1 MTTNEALDLDETI
14 HQPTR
19 LRIMTL
25 LAAQAAAD
33 DRVAYG
39 FVQKELGL
47 TGGNLTA
54 HLRKLEEAD
63 YIAMSKEFIDAK
75 PRTWIEATDT
85 GRQAYA
91 RYLDNLR
98 QALNL
103 SRSER
108 QPPLL

>member
-25 LAAQAAAD
+25 LAAQGAD

-54 HLRKLEEAD
+54 HLRKLEDAD

-98 QALNL
+98 QALGL
-103 SRSER
+103 SRGER